1 MPVTGDVL
9 SCCGITSE
17 TSFVEIGSVIGTSSG
32 GFRGIVAVGGFVID
46 WSSGGF
52 DGVVCSGGGVFSRPW
67 TTWETVLDACES
79 LLPP

>member
-1 MPVTGDVL
+1 MSVTGDVL

-32 GFRGIVAVGGFVID
+32 GFCGLVAV
-46 WSSGGF
+46 GGF
-52 DGVVCSGGGVFSRPW
+52 DGVVCSGGGVLSRPW
-67 TTWETVLDACES
+67 TTSERVLDACES

>member
-1 MPVTGDVL
+1 MFVTGNVL

-32 GFRGIVAVGGFVID
+32 GFSGLAAVGGFVID

-52 DGVVCSGGGVFSRPW
+52 DGFVCGGGGVLSRAW
-67 TTWETVLDACES
+67 TTRERVLDACES